1 MSSIP
6 SEHDLFKPKQ
16 SKAESKADTTNRTA
30 RGIIGAEA
38 QKRDAKTARLRQ
50 ARLEKEAV
58 APVTPA
64 PPTKLQRRKAPTAR
78 RIKLLT

>member
-1 MSSIP
+1 MGSIP

-38 QKRDAKTARLRQ
+38 QKREAKTARLRQ

-58 APVTPA
+58 EPVAPA
-64 PPTKLQRRKAPTAR
+64 PLKPQHRKAQALR
-78 RIKLLT
+78 RISLST